1 MKKLIS
7 INIFARPYAWA
18 VIYSAILTAATVF
31 IILDTFV
38 IPRAISVDA
47 YTPATESQTN
57 SETNT
62 EVTTEANGETETET
76 EVETKSSEPIIT
88 DTSYSDG
95 NIQITIETVRLY
107 DTAVYIADVQVTD
120 VKYLKSAF
128 AKGTYGRNIKQTTS
142 KMAKGNDALLAINGD
157 YYGFRDDGFVLR
169 NGILFRKKASDG
181 DALLVDSNGDF
192 SIIDEGSSDVRNLCD
207 QGAWQIWSFG
217 PALIENSQLTVNSK
231 SVVNVDSNKEMKS
244 NPRTAIGQIS
254 ALHYIFVVSDGRTEK
269 SAGLSL
275 LELAQVMS
283 DRGCVTAYNLDGGGS
298 STMWFIGKIVNIP
311 TDGNSFGERSVSDII
326 YIGYK

>member
-1 MKKLIS
+1 MKKIFP
-7 INIFARPYAWA
+7 IKIFARPYAWA

-31 IILDTFV
+31 ILLDTFV
-38 IPRAISVDA
+38 IPRAITVDV
-47 YTPATESQTN
+47 YTPVTESQTG
-57 SETNT
+57 SGTN
-62 EVTTEANGETETET
+62 TETET
-76 EVETKSSEPIIT
+76 EGETESSEPTVT

-95 NIQITIETVRLY
+95 NIEITIETVRLY

-120 VKYLKSAF
+120 AKYLKSAF
-128 AKGTYGRNIKQTTS
+128 AKGTYGRNINRKTS
-142 KMAKGNDALLAINGD
+142 KTAKENNALLAINGD

-169 NGILFRKKASDG
+169 NGILYRRDASDG
-181 DALLVDSNGDF
+181 DALLVDGNGDF
-192 SIIDEGSSDVRNLCD
+192 SIVDEDSSDARELCD

-217 PALIENSQLTVNSK
+217 PSLIENSQLTVNSK
-231 SVVNVDSNKEMKS
+231 SVVNVDSNREMQS

-254 ALHYIFVVSDGRTEK
+254 ALHYLFVVSDGRTDE

-275 LELAQVMS
+275 FELAQVMA

-298 STMWFIGKIVNIP
+298 STMWFMGKVVNIP

-326 YIGYK
+326 YIGYE